1 MFSLERKTNA
11 DTNVCMFSKQISIE
25 IAHESHKAISVNSF
39 SKREKKT
46 IYTKRKR
53 RKRIKRKVNAKTFHV
68 FSSNDACQRQVNRRR
83 IEKSLRHKFLLPTT
97 RRKKGKEE
105 TRKWQMNN
113 EWNGEKRFWLIGNN
127 FKLFEYF
134 SYILHCRFC
143 LWFACA
149 CQFKSIA
156 SDWIKV
162 VWKVFSYSFK
172 FIIVKEN
179 LESFIAPAVFL
190 FESFFFFFISSCC
203 WTNSWFPVRSNPSSI
218 VAKIQNGK
226 YFRFSSL
233 GPSFVL
239 ILIESMMSLN
249 CNELKFCVLWQGQTQ
264 RRRRRQSKNSGERDK
279 WIACLCELHW
289 KQTTRKNQIEFVDS
303 PNCPLKR
310 LKAVSTQTKTQWHF
324 HNDFDYVLG
333 HSFCLPSLQF
343 VCVCN
348 FISWSMWVSVSDMK
362 WAQNVNIKIYSF
374 FFVVSFS
381 HRFGCLFMS
390 KVHMSFA
397 VATETYMCCK
407 LVIYLSQEINSRKW
421 STTTTSQSSQMSH
434 IFWTFANFQL

>member
-1 MFSLERKTNA
+1 
-11 DTNVCMFSKQISIE
+11 
-25 IAHESHKAISVNSF
+25 
-39 SKREKKT
+39 
-46 IYTKRKR
+46 
-53 RKRIKRKVNAKTFHV
+53 
-68 FSSNDACQRQVNRRR
+68 
-83 IEKSLRHKFLLPTT
+83 
-97 RRKKGKEE
+97 
-105 TRKWQMNN
+105 MNN

-162 VWKVFSYSFK
+162 VGKVFSYSFK

-249 CNELKFCVLWQGQTQ
+249 CNELKFCVLWQGQTP

-333 HSFCLPSLQF
+333 HSFCSPSLQF

-348 FISWSMWVSVSDMK
+348 FISWSMWVSVSDIK

-374 FFVVSFS
+374 FCRFIFSSIRAFVHVKSSHVVCSGNRNLHVLQTCNLFESRNQQQKMVDDNDIAVKSNVAHLLNFCQFS
-381 HRFGCLFMS
+381 IVTKKRVQRSIRQRSMF
-390 KVHMSFA
+390 
-397 VATETYMCCK
+397 
-407 LVIYLSQEINSRKW
+407 IRRI
-421 STTTTSQSSQMSH
+421 
-434 IFWTFANFQL
+434 